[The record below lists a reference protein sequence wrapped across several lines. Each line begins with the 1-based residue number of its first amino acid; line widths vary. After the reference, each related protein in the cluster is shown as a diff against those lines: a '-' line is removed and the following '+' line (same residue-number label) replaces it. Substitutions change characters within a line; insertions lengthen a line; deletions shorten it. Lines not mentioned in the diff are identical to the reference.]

1 MHNARCVSSV
11 ILKSHNRR
19 KQAISRFD
27 RWSLSAI
34 AIFRQRFVESI
45 QPARSY
51 RSARTSSPQK
61 SRCDLQMLADVLDN
75 EQLRCEPCTMKGKIR
90 MTWRELNDQLRKARD
105 AKVILQLYKAERK
118 GKGRKRWLT
127 RIYCRY
133 SYLRRKKEMK
143 AVASARSFV

>member
-1 MHNARCVSSV
+1 
-11 ILKSHNRR
+11 
-19 KQAISRFD
+19 
-27 RWSLSAI
+27 
-34 AIFRQRFVESI
+34 
-45 QPARSY
+45 
-51 RSARTSSPQK
+51 
-61 SRCDLQMLADVLDN
+61 MLADVLDN